1 MAHEKWKDPVVIA
14 TVAMALVA
22 ACNALIY
29 FLMWKTYQ
37 TSLNLTQQSVE
48 LTSRMMEATNRPFV
62 SPLALDLVQVEEQ
75 QKVALTYE
83 LKNVGNVP
91 ANRITQESLIYLD
104 DVLLQGEDQPPTSHP
119 TTLIPNQS
127 IDIESLFGNPSLF
140 KSIMNGKKELR
151 VKITIRYF
159 GIVEEGYYSY
169 IEGHYDASRQAFKD
183 LKGEVL

>member
-1 MAHEKWKDPVVIA
+1 MTSKKWKDPVVVA

-29 FLMWKTYQ
+29 FLMWKTYE
-37 TSLNLTQQSVE
+37 TSLNLTKQSVE

-62 SPLALDLVQVEEQ
+62 SPLSLELVQVEP
-75 QKVALTYE
+75 QKKIAITYE

-91 ANRITQESLIYLD
+91 ANRITLESLIYLD
-104 DVLLQGEDQPPTSHP
+104 GVLLQGEDQPPTSHP

-127 IDIESLFGNPSLF
+127 IEIESLFGNPSLY
-140 KSIMNGKKELR
+140 KSIINGNKELKA
-151 VKITIRYF
+151 KITVRYF

-169 IEGHYDASRQAFKD
+169 IESHYDASRQAFKD